1 MWDPIL
7 KEETVMQAP
16 IEYKVLI
23 TAFGQYLPKDDHL
36 VSGGRRQ
43 DLVQV
48 YTDPGGKRTLTLKSI
63 VNVR

>member
-1 MWDPIL
+1 
-7 KEETVMQAP
+7 MQAP